1 MPKGKKEEIRILSL
15 GEATTLAEDPYS
27 VTSPSSSCVFANIHA
42 IMIRQLSLATA
53 RNSFLRAAP
62 RRFLSSDLS
71 GFYHIE
77 VSNAHN
83 PTLTQLTVS
92 GPDVDG
98 ILASMTV
105 ALAVQGCSLVEL
117 YAAQATDTS
126 VIRSA
131 GGGESNNIKDIFLV
145 VDRKTG
151 KQFKDDQLKPLAKSL
166 LESLKT
172 PINTLSMT
180 GANDVLKEL
189 EKNLGSNNEV
199 PPKQITV
206 IPSTAT
212 IEKAV

>member
-1 MPKGKKEEIRILSL
+1 MML
-15 GEATTLAEDPYS
+15 
-27 VTSPSSSCVFANIHA
+27 
-42 IMIRQLSLATA
+42 RQLSLATA
-53 RNSFLRAAP
+53 RNNTFLRAMP

-83 PTLTQLTVS
+83 PSLTQLTVS

-117 YAAQATDTS
+117 YAAQSTDCS
-126 VIRSA
+126 VCRST
-131 GGGESNNIKDIFLV
+131 GSESNNIKDIFLV
-145 VDRKTG
+145 VDRTTG
-151 KQFKDDQLKPLAKSL
+151 QQFEDDQLYPLATSL

-189 EKNLGSNNEV
+189 EQNLDSSSKKTDAV
-199 PPKQITV
+199 DQIKV
-206 IPSTAT
+206 IPSTET
-212 IEKAV
+212 VTQAV